1 MSAHS
6 PDRELMTDQMR
17 FSWVTYRYMSE
28 GLLTGAEMTQTLGD
42 LTDPVWKAS
51 YLGSSIRLTFLR
63 AAHFVSA
70 SSRWVGWSN
79 PFLDRLVYLT
89 VFLYSSSICISL
101 ERQEIVIEWKGRNTI
116 IDRHCGC
123 L

>member
-1 MSAHS
+1 
-6 PDRELMTDQMR
+6 
-17 FSWVTYRYMSE
+17 
-28 GLLTGAEMTQTLGD
+28 MTQTLGD

-89 VFLYSSSICISL
+89 VFLYSSVC
-101 ERQEIVIEWKGRNTI
+101 GRP
-116 IDRHCGC
+116 RREC
-123 L
+123 LRLGVLLHW